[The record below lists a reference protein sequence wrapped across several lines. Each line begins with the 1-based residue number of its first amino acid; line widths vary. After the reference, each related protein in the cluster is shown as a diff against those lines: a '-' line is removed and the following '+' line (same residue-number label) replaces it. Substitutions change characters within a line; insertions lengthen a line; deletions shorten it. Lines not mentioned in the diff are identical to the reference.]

1 MIFGG
6 TEINSIAQIH
16 LILEGKVGDDL
27 YANQF
32 KNRSKVRAK
41 QYADKVIPGRGCT
54 AKLI

>member
-27 YANQF
+27 YANQL

-41 QYADKVIPGRGCT
+41 QYVDKVIPGRGCT
-54 AKLI
+54 AK